1 MHPRVVSAWVDDIRS
16 NSPLPPEDQEVV
28 WPLPRLVPN
37 WYLRQLRE
45 LERQQQQSHPFAAAE
60 LHPDQKVKM
69 PPRRS
74 PRKRSAEDSQG
85 RSLQLD
91 DVRVAISEI
100 NHSGLPANNESENV
114 SGPTDHSCDEVDDED
129 PDMTPRPPRHSTVE
143 TSRSTSIFS
152 RRLPQL
158 TSSTSLPPSQAH
170 SPTRQSR
177 STTISN
183 RTRSKS
189 PIKRAYDLTK
199 LEKPVRWCKLPKH
212 KDKLERNLQNCQSA
226 TLFDPI
232 MKVLKGGYLP
242 MELRGILDVEL
253 GLDGTNKKLYAKR
266 PPGPNTK
273 SQLLEAEMLLGA
285 ACSKIDKSV
294 LDFLHLNSLLS
305 ELEALRSI
313 VAATQDHLETPRTE
327 ASWNEKVHRPMLDL
341 AILHI
346 PAVGI
351 ENITRATIAKGFLPQ
366 TSVCLGPLSPDSKL
380 IDYAM
385 VLKPE
390 EPVEAL
396 QPGQLDHD
404 RIAKFLGQL
413 EDQCFNQSHYGPLT
427 AMPSGVFVETKA
439 EDRKTDEAK
448 TQLGMWL
455 ASWYGRIA
463 QFPCLSDE
471 EDALPSPVIPVLI
484 IEKEVW
490 NLWFAFDT
498 ASQYEVYGPI
508 KIGSTDELDGAYRVL
523 AVLRI
528 IAQWMATDFLDW
540 VEKCLDRAGV

>member
-1 MHPRVVSAWVDDIRS
+1 MHPIVVSAWVDDIRS
-16 NSPLPPEDQEVV
+16 NLPLPPEDQEVV

-74 PRKRSAEDSQG
+74 PRKKSEENSQG

-143 TSRSTSIFS
+143 TSRSTSTFS

-189 PIKRAYDLTK
+189 PIKHAYDLLK
-199 LEKPVRWCKLPKH
+199 LEKKVRWLELPE
-212 KDKLERNLQNCQSA
+212 DELQGRIQNSQLAS
-226 TLFDPI
+226 LFDSTTS
-232 MKVLKGGYLP
+232 VLEMGYLP
-242 MELRGILDVEL
+242 MELRDILEVEL
-253 GLDGTNKKLYAKR
+253 GRGNKHDDLYAKR
-266 PPGPNTK
+266 PVRPNTE
-273 SQLLEAEMLLGA
+273 SQLREARVLIHA
-285 ACSKIDKSV
+285 ACSNIDRS
-294 LDFLHLNSLLS
+294 LPEFLHLKSLLS
-305 ELEALRSI
+305 ELEILRST
-313 VAATQDHLETPRTE
+313 VAATKAHLKIARTE
-327 ASWNEKVHRPMLDL
+327 ASWNEKVHHPMLNL
-341 AILHI
+341 AILHT

-351 ENITRATIAKGFLPQ
+351 ENVTRATIAKEFLPQ
-366 TSVCLGPLSPDSKL
+366 TSTRLRPRSPDSKL

-390 EPVEAL
+390 EPVKPL
-396 QPGQLDHD
+396 QPGQLDLD
-404 RIAKFLGQL
+404 RVVNFLDEL
-413 EDQCFNQSHYGPLT
+413 ELQCFNQSNYDPLID
-427 AMPSGVFVETKA
+427 MPSGVFIETKV
-439 EDRKTDEAK
+439 KGQKLDEAK

-455 ASWYGRIA
+455 ASWYGRIS

-484 IEKEVW
+484 VESEIW
-490 NLWFAFDT
+490 NLYFAFDT
-498 ASQYEVYGPI
+498 TSQYEVCGPI

-540 VEKCLDRAGV
+540 VEQCLDRAGV